1 MAILRDQLR
10 IVKKENELELIN
22 VKSAQAEEL
31 KRLKMLL
38 DRDVDKRAYFD
49 LENNFKLL
57 EDKNRALMTELIQL
71 RRTNDVKEQQVERM
85 EKRIAQSEKNLAM
98 MKI

>member
-1 MAILRDQLR
+1 
-10 IVKKENELELIN
+10 
-22 VKSAQAEEL
+22 
-31 KRLKMLL
+31 MLL